1 MNRTE
6 KQTVVDALTAK
17 LAEARAIY
25 VTDYQGLTVG
35 RVTDLRRRLHKAG
48 VEYLVVKNTL
58 ALRALKAAAVP
69 GLDTH
74 VTGPTAFAL
83 APSRDAAA
91 AAKVLTDFAKEFQ
104 KPSVKGGVV
113 DGRAVTPEQIKRLA
127 TLPPREQL
135 LAELGAAMQAPMVG
149 FVGALSALLSSFA
162 GALEALKTQREGA
175 A

>member
-48 VEYLVVKNTL
+48 VDYLVVKNTL

-74 VTGPTAFAL
+74 ISGPTAFAL
-83 APSRDAAA
+83 SPSAGAAA
-91 AAKVLTDFAKEFQ
+91 AAKVLTDFAKEFE
-104 KPSVKGGVV
+104 KPALKAAIV
-113 DGRAVTPEQIKRLA
+113 DGRAVTPDQVKRMA
-127 TLPPREQL
+127 ALPPRAVL
-135 LAELGAAMQAPMVG
+135 LAELAGTMQAPLAG
-149 FVGALSALLSSFA
+149 FLGALSGLLSTFVGAV
-162 GALEALKTQREGA
+162 EALRVQRENA

>member
-17 LAEARAIY
+17 LVEARAIY

-35 RVTDLRRRLHKAG
+35 SVTDLRRRLHNAG
-48 VEYLVVKNTL
+48 VEYVVVKNTL

-69 GLDTH
+69 GLENH

-83 APSRDAAA
+83 SQGDAAA
-91 AAKVLTDFAKEFQ
+91 AAKVLTDFAKEFE
-104 KPSVKGGVV
+104 KPALKAAIV
-113 DGRAVTPEQIKRLA
+113 DGRAVTPEQVKRLA
-127 TLPPREQL
+127 QLPPREVL
-135 LAELGAAMQAPMVG
+135 LAELAGALQAPMAG
-149 FVGALSALLSSFA
+149 FVGALSGLLSTFV
-162 GALEALKTQREGA
+162 GAVEALKSQRANA

>member
-6 KQTVVDALTAK
+6 KQTAIDALAAK

-35 RVTDLRRRLHKAG
+35 KVTDLRRRLHKAG
-48 VEYLVVKNTL
+48 VDYVVVKNTL

-83 APSRDAAA
+83 SQGDAAA
-91 AAKVLTDFAKEFQ
+91 AAKVLTDFAKEFE
-104 KPSVKGGVV
+104 KPALKAAII
-113 DGRAVTPEQIKRLA
+113 DGRAVSPDQIKRLA
-127 TLPPREQL
+127 QLPPRDVLLGQL
-135 LAELGAAMQAPMVG
+135 AGALQGPLAG
-149 FVGALSALLSSFA
+149 FVGALTGLLSTFV
-162 GALEALKTQREGA
+162 GAVEALHAQRSSA

>member
-17 LAEARAIY
+17 LAAARAIY

-48 VEYLVVKNTL
+48 VDYVVVKNTL
-58 ALRALKAAAVP
+58 ALRALQAAAVP
-69 GLDTH
+69 GLDAH

-83 APSRDAAA
+83 PRADRAA
-91 AAKVLTDFAKEFQ
+91 AAKVLTDFAKEFE
-104 KPSVKGGVV
+104 KPALKAAIV
-113 DGRAVTPEQIKRLA
+113 DGRAVTPEQVKRLA
-127 TLPPREQL
+127 QLPPREVL
-135 LAELGAAMQAPMVG
+135 LSELAGTLQAPLAG
-149 FVGALSALLSSFA
+149 FVGVLSGLLSTFV
-162 GALEALKTQREGA
+162 GAVEALRAQRESA

>member
-48 VEYLVVKNTL
+48 VDYLVVKNTL

-74 VTGPTAFAL
+74 ITGPTAFAL
-83 APSRDAAA
+83 SQGDAAA
-91 AAKVLTDFAKEFQ
+91 AAKVLTDFAKEFA
-104 KPSVKGGVV
+104 KPALKAAIV
-113 DGRAVTPEQIKRLA
+113 DGRAVTPDQVKRLA
-127 TLPPREQL
+127 ALPPREVL
-135 LAELGAAMQAPMVG
+135 LAELAGTMQAPLAG
-149 FVGALSALLSSFA
+149 FLGALSGLLSTFVGAV
-162 GALEALKTQREGA
+162 EALRAQRENA

>member
-6 KQTVVDALTAK
+6 KQTAIDALTAK

-35 RVTDLRRRLHKAG
+35 KVTDLRRRLHKAG
-48 VEYLVVKNTL
+48 VDYVVVKNTL
-58 ALRALKAAAVP
+58 ALRALKAAAVA

-83 APSRDAAA
+83 SQGDAAA
-91 AAKVLTDFAKEFQ
+91 AAKVLTDFAKEFE
-104 KPSVKGGVV
+104 KPALKAALV
-113 DGRAVTPEQIKRLA
+113 DGRTVTPEQIKRLA
-127 TLPPREQL
+127 QLPPRDVL
-135 LAELGAAMQAPMVG
+135 LGELAGALQAPLAG
-149 FVGALSALLSSFA
+149 FVGALTGLLSTFV
-162 GALEALKTQREGA
+162 GAVEALHAQRSSA

>member
-6 KQTVVDALTAK
+6 KQTVIDALTAK

-48 VEYLVVKNTL
+48 VDYLVVKNTL

-74 VTGPTAFAL
+74 ITGPTAFAL
-83 APSRDAAA
+83 SQRDAAA
-91 AAKVLTDFAKEFQ
+91 AAKVLTDFAKEFE
-104 KPSVKGGVV
+104 KPALKAAIV
-113 DGRAVTPEQIKRLA
+113 DGRAVTPDQVKRMA
-127 TLPPREQL
+127 ALPPREVL
-135 LAELGAAMQAPMVG
+135 LAELAGTLQAPLAG
-149 FVGALSALLSSFA
+149 FLGALSGLLSTFVGAV
-162 GALEALKTQREGA
+162 EALRVQRENA

>member
-6 KQTVVDALTAK
+6 KQTAIDALTAK

-35 RVTDLRRRLHKAG
+35 KVTDLRRRLHKAG
-48 VEYLVVKNTL
+48 VDYVVVKNTL
-58 ALRALKAAAVP
+58 ALRALKAASVA

-83 APSRDAAA
+83 SLGDAAA
-91 AAKVLTDFAKEFQ
+91 AAKVLTDFAKEFE
-104 KPSVKGGVV
+104 KPALKAAII
-113 DGRAVTPEQIKRLA
+113 DGRTVSPDQIKRLA
-127 TLPPREQL
+127 QLPPRDVLLGQL
-135 LAELGAAMQAPMVG
+135 AGALQSPLAG
-149 FVGALSALLSSFA
+149 FVGALTGLLSTFV
-162 GALEALKTQREGA
+162 GAVEALHEQRSSA

>member
-58 ALRALKAAAVP
+58 ALRALQAASVT

-83 APSRDAAA
+83 SQGDAAA
-91 AAKVLTDFAKEFQ
+91 AAKILTDFAKEFE
-104 KPSVKGGVV
+104 KPALKAAIVNGC
-113 DGRAVTPEQIKRLA
+113 AVTPDHVKRLA
-127 TLPPREQL
+127 ALPPREVL
-135 LAELGAAMQAPMVG
+135 LAELAGTMQAPLTGFLGVLSALMST
-149 FVGALSALLSSFA
+149 FVGAV
-162 GALEALKTQREGA
+162 EALRAQRENA

>member
-6 KQTVVDALTAK
+6 KQTTIDELTAK

-25 VTDYQGLTVG
+25 VTDYQGLTVL

-48 VEYLVVKNTL
+48 VDYVVVKNTL

-74 VTGPTAFAL
+74 VVGPTAFAL
-83 APSRDAAA
+83 SQGDAAA
-91 AAKVLTDFAKEFQ
+91 AAKVLTDFAKEFE
-104 KPSVKGGVV
+104 KPALKAAIV
-113 DGRAVTPEQIKRLA
+113 DGRAVTPDQVKRLA
-127 TLPPREQL
+127 ALPPREVL
-135 LAELGAAMQAPMVG
+135 LAELAGTMQEPLAGFLGALSG
-149 FVGALSALLSSFA
+149 LLSTFVGAV
-162 GALEALKTQREGA
+162 EALRVQRENA

>member
-6 KQTVVDALTAK
+6 KQTAIDALTAK

-35 RVTDLRRRLHKAG
+35 KVTDLRRRLHKAG
-48 VEYLVVKNTL
+48 VDYVVVKNTL
-58 ALRALKAAAVP
+58 ALRALKAASVA

-83 APSRDAAA
+83 AQGDAAA
-91 AAKVLTDFAKEFQ
+91 AAKVLTDFAKEFE
-104 KPSVKGGVV
+104 KPALKAAIV
-113 DGRAVTPEQIKRLA
+113 DGRTVTPEQIKRLA
-127 TLPPREQL
+127 QLPPREVL
-135 LAELGAAMQAPMVG
+135 LAELAGTLQGPLAG
-149 FVGALSALLSSFA
+149 FVGALTGLLSTFV
-162 GALEALKTQREGA
+162 GAVEALHAQRSSA

>member
-1 MNRTE
+1 MNKTE

-74 VTGPTAFAL
+74 VSGPTAFAL
-83 APSRDAAA
+83 SRGDAAA
-91 AAKVLTDFAKEFQ
+91 AAKVLTDFAKEFE
-104 KPSVKGGVV
+104 KPALKAAIV
-113 DGRAVTPEQIKRLA
+113 DGRAATPDQVKRMA
-127 TLPPREQL
+127 ALPPRDVL
-135 LAELGAAMQAPMVG
+135 LAELAGTMQGPLAGFLGALSG
-149 FVGALSALLSSFA
+149 LLSTFVGAV
-162 GALEALKTQREGA
+162 EALRAQRENA

>member
-17 LAEARAIY
+17 LAGARAIY

-48 VEYLVVKNTL
+48 VDYVVVKNTL
-58 ALRALKAAAVP
+58 ALRALQAAAVP
-69 GLDTH
+69 GLDAH

-83 APSRDAAA
+83 TSADAAA
-91 AAKVLTDFAKEFQ
+91 AAKVLTDFAKEFE
-104 KPSVKGGVV
+104 KPALRAAIV
-113 DGRAVTPEQIKRLA
+113 DGRAVTPEQVKRLA
-127 TLPPREQL
+127 QLPPREVL
-135 LAELGAAMQAPMVG
+135 LSELAGTLQAPLAG
-149 FVGALSALLSSFA
+149 FVGVLGGLLSTFV
-162 GALEALKTQREGA
+162 GAVEALRAQRDSA

>member
-6 KQTVVDALTAK
+6 KQTVIDALAAK

-48 VEYLVVKNTL
+48 VDYLVVKNTL

-74 VTGPTAFAL
+74 ITGPTAFAL
-83 APSRDAAA
+83 SQGDAAA
-91 AAKVLTDFAKEFQ
+91 AAKVLTEFAKEFA
-104 KPSVKGGVV
+104 KPALKAAIV
-113 DGRAVTPEQIKRLA
+113 DGRAATPDQVKRLA
-127 TLPPREQL
+127 ALPPREVL
-135 LAELGAAMQAPMVG
+135 LAELAGTMQAPLAG
-149 FVGALSALLSSFA
+149 FLGALSGLLSTFVGAV
-162 GALEALKTQREGA
+162 EALRAQRENA

>member
-6 KQTVVDALTAK
+6 KQTTIDELTAK

-25 VTDYQGLTVG
+25 VTDYQGLTVL

-48 VEYLVVKNTL
+48 VDYVVVKNTL

-69 GLDTH
+69 GLESH

-83 APSRDAAA
+83 TSADAAA
-91 AAKVLTDFAKEFQ
+91 AAMVLTDFAREFE
-104 KPSVKGGVV
+104 KPALKAAIV
-113 DGRAVTPEQIKRLA
+113 DGRPVTPEQVTRMA
-127 TLPPREQL
+127 QLPPREVL
-135 LAELGAAMQAPMVG
+135 LGELAGALQGPLAG
-149 FVGALSALLSSFA
+149 FVGALQGLLSTFV
-162 GALEALKTQREGA
+162 GAVEALHAQRSSA

>member
-48 VEYLVVKNTL
+48 VDYLVVKNTL

-74 VTGPTAFAL
+74 ITGPTAFAL
-83 APSRDAAA
+83 SQGDAAA
-91 AAKVLTDFAKEFQ
+91 AAKVLTDFAKEFA
-104 KPSVKGGVV
+104 KPVLKAAIV
-113 DGRAVTPEQIKRLA
+113 DGRAVTPDQVKRLA
-127 TLPPREQL
+127 ALPPREVL
-135 LAELGAAMQAPMVG
+135 LAELAGTMQAPLAG
-149 FVGALSALLSSFA
+149 FLGALSGLLSTFVGAV
-162 GALEALKTQREGA
+162 EALRAQREHA

>member
-1 MNRTE
+1 MNKTD
-6 KQTVVDALTAK
+6 KQTVIDALTAK

-48 VEYLVVKNTL
+48 VDYVVVKNTL

-69 GLDTH
+69 GLDAY

-83 APSRDAAA
+83 TSADAAA
-91 AAKVLTDFAKEFQ
+91 AAKVLTDFAKEFE
-104 KPSVKGGVV
+104 KPALKAAIV
-113 DGRAVTPEQIKRLA
+113 DGRAVTPEQVGRMA
-127 TLPPREQL
+127 QLPPRDVL
-135 LAELGAAMQAPMVG
+135 LAELAGALQAPLAG
-149 FVGALSALLSSFA
+149 FVGVLSGLLSTFV
-162 GALEALKTQREGA
+162 GAVEALRAQRESA

>member
-48 VEYLVVKNTL
+48 VDYLVVKNTL

-74 VTGPTAFAL
+74 ITGPTAFAL
-83 APSRDAAA
+83 SQGDAAA
-91 AAKVLTDFAKEFQ
+91 AAKVLTDFAKEFA
-104 KPSVKGGVV
+104 KPALKAAIV
-113 DGRAVTPEQIKRLA
+113 DGRAVTPDQVKRLA
-127 TLPPREQL
+127 ALPPREVL
-135 LAELGAAMQAPMVG
+135 LAELAGTMQAPLAG
-149 FVGALSALLSSFA
+149 FLGALSGLLSTFVGAV
-162 GALEALKTQREGA
+162 EALRAQREHA

>member
-48 VEYLVVKNTL
+48 VDYLVVKNTL

-74 VTGPTAFAL
+74 ITGPTAFAL
-83 APSRDAAA
+83 SQGDAAA
-91 AAKVLTDFAKEFQ
+91 AAKVLTDFAKEFA
-104 KPSVKGGVV
+104 KPALKAAIV
-113 DGRAVTPEQIKRLA
+113 DGRAVTPDQVKRLA
-127 TLPPREQL
+127 ALPPREVL
-135 LAELGAAMQAPMVG
+135 LAELAGTMQAPLAG
-149 FVGALSALLSSFA
+149 FLGALSGLLSTFVGAV
-162 GALEALKTQREGA
+162 EALRVQRANA